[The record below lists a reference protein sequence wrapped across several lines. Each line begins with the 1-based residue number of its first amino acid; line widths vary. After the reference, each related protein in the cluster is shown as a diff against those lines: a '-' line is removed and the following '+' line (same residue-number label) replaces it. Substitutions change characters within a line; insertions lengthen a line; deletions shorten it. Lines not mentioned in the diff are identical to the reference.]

1 MSKKGIVFFTD
12 PHMGLNR
19 ARNTT
24 PSSMV
29 KLRNCIR
36 SQVENVLQN
45 ADEYFM
51 VCLGDWFDNYSNS
64 ETVLKESVPLLKQV
78 DLVISGNHDQV
89 NVKERVG
96 SLELLSSF
104 MDEFDCPYNDV
115 GENLFYPYGLD
126 AAGALLCVI
135 PHCSTQELFDKALDA
150 AAEHMRT
157 GYINDDRTWFLL
169 LHCNYDN
176 RFAEKDQ
183 NSLNLTKQQAARLLE
198 TFDYVMLGHEHQP
211 REDFDGR
218 LIVLGNTHPTGFADV
233 SDKRTAVFMDGKLE
247 FRQLWN
253 AQDNYLEVDYRE
265 IADSYPH
272 QFIRITG
279 TAKASLLPEITKA
292 AKAVQNNSPN
302 LLALKLDVVYED
314 MPRVASKV
322 EHGERKTLLE
332 VVRAALEN
340 EAPELL
346 NLWEELANA

>member
-24 PSSMV
+24 PASMV
-29 KLRNCIR
+29 KLRNSIR

-45 ADEYFM
+45 SDEYFM

-115 GENLFYPYGLD
+115 GENHVFSFDLND
-126 AAGALLCVI
+126 AGARLVVV
-135 PHCSTQELFDKALDA
+135 PHCSTQELFDSALDTA
-150 AAEHMRT
+150 VMHVREGSSNASLA
-157 GYINDDRTWFLL
+157 WFLL

-233 SDKRTAVFMDGKLE
+233 SDKRIAVFENGKLE
-247 FRQLWN
+247 FRSIWC
-253 AQDNYLEVDYRE
+253 AQDGYREVDYRE
-265 IADSYPH
+265 IADSYNE

-332 VVRAALEN
+332 VVHAALEK

-346 NLWEELANA
+346 PLWEEFSA